1 MKGSSEY
8 IKFTEHIYLNIGV
21 SSNIKYISW
30 FNSNNDR
37 TNCIQCFESYFSS
50 YSGSSNIKC
59 PKENI
64 SNISASTYSIG
75 SYNGGSSKILNVQ
88 FEVILIG

>member
-1 MKGSSEY
+1 MIEL
-8 IKFTEHIYLNIGV
+8 IVFNV
-21 SSNIKYISW
+21 SKVIILI
-30 FNSNNDR
+30 
-37 TNCIQCFESYFSS
+37 IQAHQ
-50 YSGSSNIKC
+50 NIKC
-59 PKENI
+59 HKENI

>member
-1 MKGSSEY
+1 MIELIVFNVLKVIILL
-8 IKFTEHIYLNIGV
+8 IKDHQ
-21 SSNIKYISW
+21 NIKWS
-30 FNSNNDR
+30 
-37 TNCIQCFESYFSS
+37 
-50 YSGSSNIKC
+50 K
-59 PKENI
+59 KNI